1 MPNKIMDTKQ
11 YPSSENSEITMIQ
24 DNNTTDQ
31 YNFTNSL
38 TGAQSHS
45 CYSFCPRCGVDVAQ
59 FSHDDN
65 CPLAGP

>member
-11 YPSSENSEITMIQ
+11 YPSSENSEITQ
-24 DNNTTDQ
+24 DSNTTDPR
-31 YNFTNSL
+31 YFTNYF

>member
-11 YPSSENSEITMIQ
+11 YPSSENSEITQ
-24 DNNTTDQ
+24 DSNTTDPPH
-31 YNFTNSL
+31 FTNSFS
-38 TGAQSHS
+38 GAQSHS

-65 CPLAGP
+65 CPLSGP